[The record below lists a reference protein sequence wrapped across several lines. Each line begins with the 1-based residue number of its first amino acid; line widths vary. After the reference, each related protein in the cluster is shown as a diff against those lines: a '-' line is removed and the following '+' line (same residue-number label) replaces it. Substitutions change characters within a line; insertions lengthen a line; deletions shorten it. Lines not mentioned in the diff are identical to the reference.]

1 MSLTDNQKYLIKAI
15 SENRLDL
22 ARRVALSC
30 LEEDKTQKNKVFCD
44 AYKRALEKP
53 VNKFIELPNH
63 LKGILCAEDV
73 SKTFKEKRYY
83 ISDREKK
90 IFDNIIKSKK
100 VNDKLMEMGIPYLNS
115 TLLFGDSG
123 TGKTT
128 FGKYVAYKM
137 NLPFCYLNF
146 SRLVDSYMGGT
157 SKNISEAFKYAINNP
172 CVFMLDEV
180 DCISIE
186 RSSSND
192 SGPSGEMARITI
204 TLMQEFDKLSND
216 IVVLGATNRIDRI
229 DKALLRRFSIR
240 HEVKMLS
247 YKERVEMINMYLSDI
262 NFVFSDEVIHNIA
275 EPDRSQAELI
285 NKLIRLISNKIYVD
299 MNIDL
304 KSV

>member
-204 TLMQEFDKLSND
+204 TLMQEFDNK
-216 IVVLGATNRIDRI
+216 IVI
-229 DKALLRRFSIR
+229 
-240 HEVKMLS
+240 
-247 YKERVEMINMYLSDI
+247 YC
-262 NFVFSDEVIHNIA
+262 NIA
-275 EPDRSQAELI
+275 SVIGYAVSSILKIPINIAFLI
-285 NKLIRLISNKIYVD
+285 MYVGIISDNFIYYFIYKKTSKIYD
-299 MNIDL
+299 
-304 KSV
+304 